1 MNVCTSVTI
10 SAEPPTAHCTTSSV
24 AACVT
29 MSYSLSRNGGA
40 SDEPSPFGFF
50 SEGFFS
56 AGFLSPSPV
65 EEGSLRFLLE
75 DLEDLVEVG
84 IATTTEELALDDG
97 DDGRRDEEEFGLR
110 DDGFDLV

>member
-1 MNVCTSVTI
+1 
-10 SAEPPTAHCTTSSV
+10 
-24 AACVT
+24 

-56 AGFLSPSPV
+56 AGFFSPSPV
-65 EEGSLRFLLE
+65 EGSFLFLLE

-84 IATTTEELALDDG
+84 IATTTTG
-97 DDGRRDEEEFGLR
+97 GRNSLSATATTASDRRNSLSA
-110 DDGFDLV
+110 